1 MNILSYSFFNTKK
14 NFNHI
19 RSWDKHK
26 NKPNRYWIN
35 IPSIIL
41 VNNILYPNFKTK
53 FFISSCIKSNE
64 LYFLLEKLSENSLF
78 NFILEEWK
86 LNYKGREPSVWRTSP
101 VWDKNNKIVFTRDI
115 DSLPNISEY
124 KCCRLFMENSCS
136 IMSIRSH
143 CHGHTPDSNGVR
155 MLAGLS
161 GFKPDRISNELDYLP
176 KTFDEY
182 YHDSFRFGEWGL
194 DQGAMIHYFLEKN
207 NELYLKINF
216 MDCAINCQTK
226 NSTWPCYPIND
237 ILLDNFSINFNEKQQ
252 KVLDLISPLT
262 DWAGKPID
270 SREILNSLLNICD
283 DIGENMRQ
291 ILNLNKNLKNFYNV

>member
-19 RSWDKHK
+19 RSWDIHK

-53 FFISSCIKSNE
+53 FFISSCIKNNE
-64 LYFLLEKLSENSLF
+64 LYCLLEELKVNSMF
-78 NFILEEWK
+78 NFIIEESK
-86 LNYKGREPSVWRTSP
+86 LNYKGREPSVWRMSP
-101 VWDKNNKIVFTRDI
+101 IWDKNNKIIFTRDI

-124 KCCRLFMENSCS
+124 KCSRLFIENNCS

-143 CHGHTPDSNGVR
+143 CGGHSPDSNAVR

-161 GFKPDRISNELDYLP
+161 GFKPHKILNELEYLP

-182 YHDSFRFGEWGL
+182 YQNSFNFGEWGL

-207 NELYLKINF
+207 NESYLKVNF

-226 NSTWPCYPIND
+226 NSIWACYPMND
-237 ILLDNFSINFNEKQQ
+237 IILNNFSINFNENQKQI
-252 KVLDLISPLT
+252 LNLITPLT

-270 SREILNSLLNICD
+270 SRGILNSLLNVSD
-283 DIGENMRQ
+283 DIGEKMKQ
-291 ILNLNKNLKNFYNV
+291 ILNSNKKLKTFYNV